1 MIPRLYRSK
10 FDIENLSRFKT
21 SIREGI
27 DDFDYKG
34 VVVHKPWGYE
44 YLLFE
49 NSSVAIWVL
58 YLKQGHS
65 TSMHCHPNK
74 KSSLVVLRGEVLC
87 STLEGFFTR
96 RKGESLIIET
106 AVFHTTKA
114 LSRSG
119 ALIMELETPPNKRD
133 LVRLKDA
140 YGREG
145 KEYEGEDKM
154 TREVSKFEYV
164 DFHKA
169 NLRTRTT
176 RILGRCRMQ
185 LYLHENKSTVHKR
198 LMRERAPLICL
209 LSGSLHDHKGNVI
222 ASVGETIET
231 STLQKTSRIVA
242 FRAIMYLTIS
252 YKSAKKP
259 R

>member
-21 SIREGI
+21 SIPEGI

-96 RKGESLIIET
+96 KEGESLIIET

-114 LSRSG
+114 MSKGG
-119 ALIMELETPPNKRD
+119 ALVMELETPPNKRD
-133 LVRLKDA
+133 LIRLRDA

-154 TREVSKFEYV
+154 TREVSGFEYV

-185 LYLHENKSTVHKR
+185 LCLHKNRSTVHKR

-209 LSGSLHDHKGNVI
+209 LSGSLHDYKRNVI
-222 ASVGETIET
+222 ASAGEAIET
-231 STLQKTSRIVA
+231 ATLRKISRIVT
-242 FRAIMYLTIS
+242 FRAIMYLTILHS
-252 YKSAKKP
+252 HAHKKV
-259 R
+259 